1 MPIEIANTDALA
13 WLAAQQAETFSLF
26 ILDPP
31 YNVGY
36 RYGSYEDNKPTA
48 QYQLEQ
54 LLVLS
59 HCQRLLKPGGSIFY
73 LNYPETSAEIW
84 ARVDF
89 LQKVDWLPWIY
100 HSHLSGKP
108 LRKASRAW
116 CWFAKGNPVFDQ
128 NAFLGEY
135 RNPEDK
141 RIKEKLAQGLK
152 PVGYDWL
159 VMEQVKNQSP
169 EKRAHPCQVP
179 EKMLDRFIL
188 GTTKPGDLVG
198 DCYLGSGTTALA
210 CQRLGRSFAGCEL
223 DPAYIQVARQALG
236 VAQDAPNLAQVSA
249 LLKLAQGQA
258 QEKFHSD
265 LEIAQVI

>member
-1 MPIEIANTDALA
+1 MSIEITNKDALA
-13 WLAAQQAETFSLF
+13 WLETQKPETFSLF

-36 RYGSYEDNKPTA
+36 RYSSYEDNKPTA

-73 LNYPETSAEIW
+73 LNYPETCAEIW

-116 CWFAKGNPVFDQ
+116 LWFAKGNPVFDQ

-141 RIKEKLAQGLK
+141 RIQERIQAGHK
-152 PVGYDWL
+152 PVAFDWIAT
-159 VMEQVKNQSP
+159 EQVKNQSR

-188 GTTKPGDLVG
+188 GTTKAGDLVG

-236 VAQDAPNLAQVSA
+236 LAQTLASIPAFLDAPNLIKLSA
-249 LLKLAQGQA
+249 LLKLAVGG
-258 QEKFHSD
+258 
-265 LEIAQVI
+265 